1 MGLAGVVVGAL
12 LLLVLF
18 VVAILSWALVAPVLK
33 ARKHHNEDNEKSHFE
48 GI

>member
-18 VVAILSWALVAPVLK
+18 IVAIIFWALVSPVLK
-33 ARKHHNEDNEKSHFE
+33 ARKHHNEDNEKSDFE